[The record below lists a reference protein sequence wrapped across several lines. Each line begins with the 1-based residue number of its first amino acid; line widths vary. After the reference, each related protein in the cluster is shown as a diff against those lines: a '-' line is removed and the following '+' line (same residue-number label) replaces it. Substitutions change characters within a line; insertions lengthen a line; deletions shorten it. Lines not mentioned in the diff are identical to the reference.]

1 MERDLRTSKDR
12 NQEIQKKF
20 KEKSFIQ
27 SFDKNIRHEKTSVKH
42 LSDTEDSLILSEK
55 KKCRNSL

>member
-1 MERDLRTSKDR
+1 MEMSK
-12 NQEIQKKF
+12 KM

-27 SFDKNIRHEKTSVKH
+27 SFDKHAKSNKH

-55 KKCRNSL
+55 KAMKRSSISNGKGGHSHS

>member
-1 MERDLRTSKDR
+1 MK
-12 NQEIQKKF
+12 NQEMKKKF

-27 SFDKNIRHEKTSVKH
+27 SFDKNKKH

-55 KKCRNSL
+55 KSKRRVSGGLKSSVNAS

>member
-1 MERDLRTSKDR
+1 MR
-12 NQEIQKKF
+12 NVEMKKRF

-27 SFDKNIRHEKTSVKH
+27 SFDKSKKH

-55 KKCRNSL
+55 KTKKRLSG

>member
-1 MERDLRTSKDR
+1 M
-12 NQEIQKKF
+12 KKRF

-27 SFDKNIRHEKTSVKH
+27 SFDKTKKH

-55 KKCRNSL
+55 KGKKRSSIGKSSGSGNAPNPNTSLQ